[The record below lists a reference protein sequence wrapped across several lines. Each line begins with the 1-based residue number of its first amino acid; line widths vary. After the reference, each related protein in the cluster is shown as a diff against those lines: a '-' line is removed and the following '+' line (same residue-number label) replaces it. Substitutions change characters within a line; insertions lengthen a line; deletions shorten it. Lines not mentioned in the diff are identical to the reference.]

1 MTYAPNR
8 IHEIEHYLQALK
20 AEGWLTRKRAADALD
35 KLGDASVVP
44 NLIEAMKDKDRD
56 VRQSAAKALGAIGD
70 DTALF
75 AVKEGLKSKND
86 EVRCQCVVSLG
97 RGGDVSVVSALASAL
112 RDASENVDFE
122 AVKALYQMGNSYT
135 LPRKILA
142 CSKLSA
148 QEKVVAMGRLRSRF
162 ALTFTSLNHFP
173 KVRPLCEL
181 AILEEDEVVRDGA
194 QTVLNWLEGDKL
206 LLHASQRDSGIDGQ
220 QLLRAAGGV
229 APDGHSETL
238 LRGLDEPVIEPEKST
253 RLSLL
258 QRLKRAFL

>member
-1 MTYAPNR
+1 MIDSPNR
-8 IHEIEHYLQALK
+8 NHEIEHFLQALK
-20 AEGWLTRKRAADALD
+20 SEGWLTRKRAADALG
-35 KLGDASVVP
+35 KFGDDCVVP
-44 NLIEAMKDKDRD
+44 YLVDAMKDKDSD
-56 VRQSAAKALGAIGD
+56 VRTAVAKALGAIGD

-75 AVKEGLKSKND
+75 ALKEGLKSKYD
-86 EVRCQCVVSLG
+86 EVRWQCVITLG
-97 RGGDVSVVSALASAL
+97 LVGDVSVVSALASAL
-112 RDASENVDFE
+112 GDTYENVDFE
-122 AVKALYQMGNSYT
+122 AVKALSRMGNSDT

-148 QEKVVAMGRLRSRF
+148 QEKVVALNRLRSRF

-181 AILEEDEVVRDGA
+181 AIIEENQDVRDGA